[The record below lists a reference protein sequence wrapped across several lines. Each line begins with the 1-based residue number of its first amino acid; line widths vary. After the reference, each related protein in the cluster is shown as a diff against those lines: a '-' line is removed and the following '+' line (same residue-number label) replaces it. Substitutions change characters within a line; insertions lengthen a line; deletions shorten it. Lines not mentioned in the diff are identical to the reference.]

1 MAMET
6 TLVLVKPDGVQ
17 RGLVGAVLSRFEA
30 KGLQL
35 VGLKLLK
42 PARELLEQHYAVHK
56 ERPFF
61 QSLLGFMSSGPVAA
75 IAVRGDGAIET
86 VRRMMGS
93 TNGAEAAAGTIR
105 GDYGMSKSF
114 NIVHGSDGTD
124 TAAFELPLWFPGN
137 ELLDYDLD
145 GLRWVYDV
153 EGA

>member
-17 RGLVGAVLSRFEA
+17 RGLIGSVISRLEA

-61 QSLLGFMSSGPVAA
+61 GSLLAFMSSGPVAA

-86 VRRMMGS
+86 VRRMMGP
-93 TNGAEAAAGTIR
+93 THGAEAPAGTIR

-114 NIVHGSDGTD
+114 NLVHGSDGAD
-124 TAAFELPLWFPGN
+124 TAAFELPLWFPAG

-145 GLRWVYDV
+145 ALRWVYDV